1 MVWSSQSK
9 SYKADC
15 ETPLRMS
22 GENFENFCKNLFSK
36 KKKIFFFPNM
46 PTSVSVIWQLLQYWQ
61 GFTNLMNSLEP
72 ILKISLLKLKS
83 VKLLI
88 FGANVHP

>member
-36 KKKIFFFPNM
+36 KKKDFFLPEYAY
-46 PTSVSVIWQLLQYWQ
+46 VSFSHLAIAA
-61 GFTNLMNSLEP
+61 
-72 ILKISLLKLKS
+72 ILARFYK
-83 VKLLI
+83 
-88 FGANVHP
+88 FDEQP